1 MVTLHESFAGANREV
16 ISVSELNHSAR
27 KLLEGEFPIVYVEG
41 EISNFA
47 NPSSG
52 HWYFTLKD
60 QKSQLRCAMFRNR
73 NQRLRFVPRNGLQI
87 LVRGKVS
94 LYEGRGEFQLIA
106 EHMEEAGDGA
116 LRQAY
121 EKLKTDLQREGLFDS
136 STKKPIPSMPEHIG
150 IITSATGAAIH
161 DVITVMQ
168 RRFPA
173 IKLSIIPVQ
182 VQGELSV
189 SLIADA
195 LEFANRYQADPIDV
209 ILLTRG
215 GGSLEDLWSFNTEI
229 VARAIYDSRIPV
241 VSAIGH
247 ESDVTIADFVADL
260 RAPTPSAAAEIL
272 TPDRNEWKVNLD
284 RLEIKFLDRMN
295 SVIRQHQNHL
305 GHISRRLRHPGQRL
319 QDLGQRLDDLEIR
332 LKNNFRYQLATLN
345 IDETQSRMIA
355 AMNQSLERFS
365 NRLQLL
371 SAAIP
376 SPLAKIEAAE
386 AKTQMLASN
395 MQRLFKHKIENTE
408 ASFHTLIQRLNTLN
422 PLSTLDR
429 GYAIVT
435 TEGGHVIRSAS
446 EVTAGDTIKA
456 RLAEGKL
463 TAEVKSV
470 EEES

>member
-1 MVTLHESFAGANREV
+1 M
-16 ISVSELNHSAR
+16 
-27 KLLEGEFPIVYVEG
+27 VYVEG

-60 QKSQLRCAMFRNR
+60 TKSQLRCAMFRNR

-87 LVRGKVS
+87 MVRGKVS

-116 LRQAY
+116 LRQAF

-136 STKKPIPSMPEHIG
+136 GTKKPIPSMPEHIG
-150 IITSATGAAIH
+150 IITSATGAAVH

-173 IKLSIIPVQ
+173 INLSIIPVQ
-182 VQGELSV
+182 VQGDISA

-195 LEFANRYQADPIDV
+195 LQFANQYHADPFDV

-215 GGSLEDLWSFNTEI
+215 GGSLEDLWSFNTET
-229 VARAIYDSRIPV
+229 VARAIYNSEIPV
-241 VSAIGH
+241 VSAVGH

-272 TPDRNEWKVNLD
+272 TPDGNEWAANLIRIESKLID
-284 RLEIKFLDRMN
+284 QTI
-295 SVIRQHQNHL
+295 SVIENHQSHL
-305 GHISRRLRHPGQRL
+305 RHVTRRLRHPGQRL

-332 LKNNFRYQLATLN
+332 LKNNFRYQLSALN
-345 IDETQSRMIA
+345 IDEVQSRLNMAISH
-355 AMNQSLERFS
+355 SLERYRS
-365 NRLQLL
+365 QLQLL
-371 SAAIP
+371 SAGIT
-376 SPLAKIEAAE
+376 SPLARIESAE
-386 AKTQMLASN
+386 AKTKGLANN
-395 MQRLFKHKIENTE
+395 MNRLYKHRVENKE
-408 ASFHTLIQRLNTLN
+408 ASFQTLIQRLNTLS

-435 TEGGHVIRSAS
+435 TEEERIIKKAS
-446 EVTAGDTIKA
+446 EMKVGSTIWA
-456 RLAEGKL
+456 RLAEGRL
-463 TAEVKSV
+463 TAEVTEV
-470 EEES
+470 EETSAQQKQADEIQLEEKR